1 MKKKRSSG
9 ALSVDTDDGGGFL
22 PRQMSLSRSPSM
34 RRYNEGMQS
43 LRSTFRSHQ
52 KTALE
57 KSPSADS
64 ISSVPAPPPLPLH
77 SISEDS
83 EGSLPSRPHPTV
95 ESLLYD
101 VDIDE
106 FESEDDQTLDLPTLS
121 ELDEIDKD
129 VELKDSPPSSPTR
142 KHPQIK
148 WKTSQRALERPPSE
162 IEDWNDT
169 PKKGDADEFRWP
181 RKVTIEGNLL
191 KQGTKR
197 YALGMM
203 QKPWQKRYVCV
214 GEGFI
219 CWHKSKDADRPSG
232 RLRLVHYKCS
242 EPIRVKNNRVSLS
255 RIMSNKGGGY
265 KFTLVP
271 DNLER
276 RELKLIATS
285 KESASRWT
293 ATIRT
298 EIMAMFRDA
307 KIPRVRL
314 NSGYEDISPSQTFK
328 TEKEAHE
335 SIKEKY
341 RSRIGG
347 KEQKELGQGQF
358 ARVWLVE
365 RIKDQKLFACK
376 NFILN
381 DMVSGKSTG
390 GSSRADR
397 MNVLDEIEIL
407 KKLDHPNIVKL
418 IDVYIVESKC
428 VYMFLS
434 YCDGGTLEEL
444 INKSPSGFLS
454 ESQAIA
460 ITRELLSAVWYV
472 WCSSVEFENV
482 TSFSCFNY
490 ITLSKPQQKT

>member
-1 MKKKRSSG
+1 
-9 ALSVDTDDGGGFL
+9 
-22 PRQMSLSRSPSM
+22 MS
-34 RRYNEGMQS
+34 N
-43 LRSTFRSHQ
+43 
-52 KTALE
+52 
-57 KSPSADS
+57 
-64 ISSVPAPPPLPLH
+64 
-77 SISEDS
+77 
-83 EGSLPSRPHPTV
+83 
-95 ESLLYD
+95 
-101 VDIDE
+101 
-106 FESEDDQTLDLPTLS
+106 
-121 ELDEIDKD
+121 
-129 VELKDSPPSSPTR
+129 
-142 KHPQIK
+142 
-148 WKTSQRALERPPSE
+148 
-162 IEDWNDT
+162 
-169 PKKGDADEFRWP
+169 
-181 RKVTIEGNLL
+181 
-191 KQGTKR
+191 
-197 YALGMM
+197 
-203 QKPWQKRYVCV
+203 
-214 GEGFI
+214 
-219 CWHKSKDADRPSG
+219 
-232 RLRLVHYKCS
+232 
-242 EPIRVKNNRVSLS
+242 
-255 RIMSNKGGGY
+255 NKGGGY

-381 DMVSGKSTG
+381 DVVSGKSTG

-407 KKLDHPNIVKL
+407 KNSDHPNIVKL

-460 ITRELLSAVWYV
+460 ITRELLSAGLVRVVFERENISLLFHFFMFQLYHSLKAPTKTLEESTLNTRSNTGTYTARASVIVISSWKIFWFARKPERRSFRSRLCCAISESQNWDWNPQSSCHSSVAPFSSQHRKFLWYV
-472 WCSSVEFENV
+472 LHFVKHKLEDYEYSCDIWACGVTVHWMLTGHAPFGHSAMQSKRGEKYIESAIQKRLRVERLRRVRCFVEFR
-482 TSFSCFNY
+482 
-490 ITLSKPQQKT
+490 KPQRVSCEVSCV